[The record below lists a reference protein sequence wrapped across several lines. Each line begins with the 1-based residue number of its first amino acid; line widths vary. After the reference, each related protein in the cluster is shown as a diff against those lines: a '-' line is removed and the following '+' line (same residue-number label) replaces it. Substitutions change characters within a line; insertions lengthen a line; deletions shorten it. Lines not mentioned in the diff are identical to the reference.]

1 MAPVGLTVGHVPFS
15 NQSWWPEEKE
25 LRPET
30 CVQFLLY
37 CKTWSECRGQMVPPD
52 KIWGCGQKK
61 RERAQSRSL
70 LQRVRD
76 KD

>member
-25 LRPET
+25 LGPET

-37 CKTWSECRGQMVPPD
+37 CKTWSECRGQMVPPRQD
-52 KIWGCGQKK
+52 LGLWPEEGGEGTKQESTTEGEG
-61 RERAQSRSL
+61 
-70 LQRVRD
+70 
-76 KD
+76 